1 MYRDGNAGV
10 NTNPCP
16 NPNPPVKRDYAF
28 NRCAMNPQDCPRY
41 GLHRPSFTQAGFNDT
56 YIQLPKHKTVP
67 GDVIKRI
74 GKSQCNTQHL
84 KHTAMRLLP
93 VLGWLR
99 TYRVKE
105 YLLADIVT
113 GFTVAMFQVPQSL
126 GYTLLASVPPVFA
139 LYNAM
144 FPMMIYIILGTVRQ
158 ASVGADA
165 IMSMMTGG
173 VVRELI
179 QGDFGGTHGSMVA
192 IHNATHAGPYTVTQ
206 VTSALCFTI
215 GIIQLAFGFL
225 SLGTL
230 NVFLSEQMVNGFAT
244 GVAVQVVISQ
254 LGSIFGNH
262 VPHMSGMFT
271 IYKTLYAFF
280 EHIHE
285 VAWQT
290 TLVAFVAIVVIMVVK
305 LFLDPPVIRRFGI
318 PLPIELTVV
327 VLFTVASHFLNLR
340 ENYGVEVVGT
350 IPEKLPEPTLPS
362 FNTSL
367 IASILPESF
376 ALAIVSF
383 AITLSLGRIFG
394 QKHGYAVDANQEF
407 LALGASHVFSSFF
420 SCFPIA
426 ASVPRSAVQ
435 EGAGGKTQI
444 VSVVN
449 IFIIVLMVLFLG
461 HYLEEL
467 PICVLAA
474 IIVTS
479 LKKIVM
485 QVQDFKRYWDISK
498 IDGQVWMVSF
508 GATVIFDVITG
519 LAIGV
524 GFSLL
529 TLIYKI
535 QRPKTFLLGA
545 VADTEFFVPIKK
557 YQMVDEIPKIKIF
570 HFGGPVH
577 FANTEYFKEQLN
589 KKIGFTVRD
598 VLKARKRAQKGST
611 CNLANL
617 VKDSPMLGAES
628 KNASLN
634 CSVATDL
641 CSLKSSNSCVAEML
655 ALPSH
660 IVLDF
665 SRVSFMDGS
674 SIALLKQLKREYD
687 SVDVKL
693 FIAACSDSVFD
704 FLRKADAVSFLGSDA
719 FFPSVFDAVQAAQHP
734 NKFIGAIPEPPSIV
748 EPEPEDSHPE
758 HSEFL

>member
-1 MYRDGNAGV
+1 MDPSRGA
-10 NTNPCP
+10 T
-16 NPNPPVKRDYAF
+16 AF
-28 NRCAMNPQDCPRY
+28 
-41 GLHRPSFTQAGFNDT
+41 HRPSFTQAGFNDT

-67 GDVIKRI
+67 GEVIRRI
-74 GKSQCNTQHL
+74 GRSQCTTRHL
-84 KHTAMRLLP
+84 KHSAMRLLP
-93 VLGWLR
+93 VFGWLR
-99 TYRVKE
+99 TYRIKE
-105 YLLADIVT
+105 YLLADVVT

-173 VVRELI
+173 VVRGLVSQEYVT
-179 QGDFGGTHGSMVA
+179 QHAMVA
-192 IHNATHAGPYTVTQ
+192 IHNATSDGPYTVTQ

-225 SLGTL
+225 SLGQL

-262 VPHMSGMFT
+262 VPHISGMFT

-280 EHIHE
+280 ANIHE

-290 TLVAFVAIVVIMVVK
+290 TLVAFVAIAVIMTVK
-305 LFLDPPVIRRFGI
+305 LLIDPPFVRKLGI
-318 PLPIELTVV
+318 PIPIELMVV
-327 VLFTVASHFLNLR
+327 VFFTLGSHYLNLR
-340 ENYGVEVVGT
+340 VNYGVDVVGT

-362 FNTSL
+362 FNPTL

-394 QKHGYAVDANQEF
+394 QKHGYQVDANQEF

-449 IFIIVLMVLFLG
+449 IIIIIFMVLFLG

-485 QVQDFKRYWDISK
+485 QVQDFKRYWKISK

-535 QRPKTFLLGA
+535 QRPKTFLLGS
-545 VADTEFFVPIKK
+545 VDNTEFFVPIKK
-557 YQMVDEIPKIKIF
+557 YQMVHEVPKIKIF
-570 HFGGPVH
+570 HFGGPIH

-589 KKIGFTVRD
+589 KRVGFTVRD
-598 VLKARKRAQKGST
+598 ILKARKRAQKGS
-611 CNLANL
+611 LSNL
-617 VKDSPMLGAES
+617 VNPSPMIGDS
-628 KNASLN
+628 KATSMNG
-634 CSVATDL
+634 SVGNDL
-641 CSLKSSNSCVAEML
+641 CSLKSSSPCIAEMV
-655 ALPSH
+655 ALPTH
-660 IVLDF
+660 VILDF

-674 SIALLKQLKREYD
+674 SIALMKLLKNEYD
-687 SVDVKL
+687 SIDVKL
-693 FIAACSDSVFD
+693 FITNASDSVFD
-704 FLRKADAVSFLGSDA
+704 FLRKSGAVDFLGSDNL
-719 FFPSVFDAVQAAQHP
+719 FPSVFDAVTAANT
-734 NKFIGAIPEPPSIV
+734 NKFIGASHGSTDSLPEV
-748 EPEPEDSHPE
+748 
-758 HSEFL
+758 SEFL

>member
-1 MYRDGNAGV
+1 RERVFGM
-10 NTNPCP
+10 
-16 NPNPPVKRDYAF
+16 
-28 NRCAMNPQDCPRY
+28 
-41 GLHRPSFTQAGFNDT
+41 SQAGFNDT

-67 GDVIKRI
+67 GEVIRRI
-74 GKSQCNTQHL
+74 GRSQCTARHL
-84 KHTAMRLLP
+84 KHSAMRLLP
-93 VLGWLR
+93 VFGWLR
-99 TYRVKE
+99 TYRIKE
-105 YLLADIVT
+105 YLLADVVT
-113 GFTVAMFQVPQSL
+113 GFTVAIIPVILYFFPGL

-158 ASVGADA
+158 ASVGKFATPAIVSQPYLPGADA

-173 VVRELI
+173 VVRGLVSQEYVT
-179 QGDFGGTHGSMVA
+179 QHAMVA
-192 IHNATHAGPYTVTQ
+192 IHNATSDGPYTVTQ

-215 GIIQLAFGFL
+215 GIIQLVFSFL
-225 SLGTL
+225 SLGQL

-262 VPHMSGMFT
+262 VPHISGMFT

-280 EHIHE
+280 ANIHE

-290 TLVAFVAIVVIMVVK
+290 TLVAFVAIAVIMTVK
-305 LFLDPPVIRRFGI
+305 LLIDPPFVRKLGI
-318 PLPIELTVV
+318 PIPIELMVV
-327 VLFTVASHFLNLR
+327 VFFTLGSHYLNLR
-340 ENYGVEVVGT
+340 VNYGVDVVGT

-362 FNTSL
+362 FNPTL

-394 QKHGYAVDANQEF
+394 QKHGYQVDANQEF

-449 IFIIVLMVLFLG
+449 IIIIIFMVLFLG

-485 QVQDFKRYWDISK
+485 QVQDFKRYWKISK

-535 QRPKTFLLGA
+535 QRPKTFLLGS
-545 VADTEFFVPIKK
+545 VDNTEFFVPIKK
-557 YQMVDEIPKIKIF
+557 YQMVHEVPKIKIF
-570 HFGGPVH
+570 HFGGPIH

-589 KKIGFTVRD
+589 KRVGFTVRD
-598 VLKARKRAQKGST
+598 ILKARKRAQKGS
-611 CNLANL
+611 LSNL
-617 VKDSPMLGAES
+617 VNPSPMIGDS
-628 KNASLN
+628 KATSMNG
-634 CSVATDL
+634 SVGNDL
-641 CSLKSSNSCVAEML
+641 CSLKSSSSCIAEMV
-655 ALPSH
+655 ALPTH
-660 IVLDF
+660 VILDF

-674 SIALLKQLKREYD
+674 SIALMKLLKSEYD
-687 SVDVKL
+687 SIDVKL
-693 FIAACSDSVFD
+693 FITNASVCNTD
-704 FLRKADAVSFLGSDA
+704 L
-719 FFPSVFDAVQAAQHP
+719 
-734 NKFIGAIPEPPSIV
+734 
-748 EPEPEDSHPE
+748 
-758 HSEFL
+758 

>member
-1 MYRDGNAGV
+1 VA
-10 NTNPCP
+10 
-16 NPNPPVKRDYAF
+16 
-28 NRCAMNPQDCPRY
+28 
-41 GLHRPSFTQAGFNDT
+41 
-56 YIQLPKHKTVP
+56 
-67 GDVIKRI
+67 
-74 GKSQCNTQHL
+74 
-84 KHTAMRLLP
+84 RLQ
-93 VLGWLR
+93 G
-99 TYRVKE
+99 
-105 YLLADIVT
+105 
-113 GFTVAMFQVPQSL
+113 L

-173 VVRELI
+173 VVRGLVSQEYVT
-179 QGDFGGTHGSMVA
+179 QHAMVA
-192 IHNATHAGPYTVTQ
+192 IHNATSDGPYTVTQ

-215 GIIQLAFGFL
+215 GIIQLVFSFL
-225 SLGTL
+225 SLGQL

-262 VPHMSGMFT
+262 VPHISGMFT

-280 EHIHE
+280 ANIHE

-290 TLVAFVAIVVIMVVK
+290 TLVAFVAIAVIMTVK
-305 LFLDPPVIRRFGI
+305 LLIDPPFVRKLGI
-318 PLPIELTVV
+318 PIPIELMVV
-327 VLFTVASHFLNLR
+327 VFFTLGSHYLNLR
-340 ENYGVEVVGT
+340 VNYGVDVVGT

-362 FNTSL
+362 FNPTL

-394 QKHGYAVDANQEF
+394 QKHGYQVDANQEF

-449 IFIIVLMVLFLG
+449 IIIIIFMVLFLG

-485 QVQDFKRYWDISK
+485 QVQDFKRYWKISK

-535 QRPKTFLLGA
+535 QRPKTFLLGS
-545 VADTEFFVPIKK
+545 VDNTEFFVPIKK
-557 YQMVDEIPKIKIF
+557 YQMVHEVPKIKIF
-570 HFGGPVH
+570 HFGGPIH

-589 KKIGFTVRD
+589 KRVGFTVRD
-598 VLKARKRAQKGST
+598 ILKARKRAQKGS
-611 CNLANL
+611 LSNL
-617 VKDSPMLGAES
+617 VNPSPMIGDS
-628 KNASLN
+628 KATSMNG
-634 CSVATDL
+634 SVGNDL
-641 CSLKSSNSCVAEML
+641 CSLKSSSPCIAEMV
-655 ALPSH
+655 ALPTH
-660 IVLDF
+660 VILDF

-674 SIALLKQLKREYD
+674 SIALM
-687 SVDVKL
+687 KL
-693 FIAACSDSVFD
+693 
-704 FLRKADAVSFLGSDA
+704 
-719 FFPSVFDAVQAAQHP
+719 
-734 NKFIGAIPEPPSIV
+734 
-748 EPEPEDSHPE
+748 
-758 HSEFL
+758 